1 MAIKRTELPFEG
13 HFVQLPNA
21 WMRDK
26 RLSRRARGLL
36 AELMTHK
43 VGWNINQSSLQEA
56 GPEGR
61 EALSSAVKEL
71 RECGYLTI
79 QQGRADS
86 TQKFGE
92 VEYHITDPHLE
103 PVHGFPVERQNRT
116 TVKPSSGKPAPK
128 KTISKE
134 HHSSEDETAKS
145 IVQDKPA
152 QRLETEFNEWWL
164 HCWRKQAKPDAFKAF
179 KAARKTTDLSVLIA
193 GAQAY
198 KLLNIGQDKSHLK
211 MPAGWLRD
219 RRWEDEQVPYVPSDA
234 GGTVTPIRRPS
245 AQFEECPLHPN
256 YPRGTLRNPCDACKR
271 DEQADQNA
279 REGRSF

>member
-79 QQGRADS
+79 QQARSDA

-116 TVKPSSGKPAPK
+116 TAKPHDGKPAPK
-128 KTISKE
+128 NTISKE
-134 HHSSEDETAKS
+134 HHPSEDVEAPKVRSRKAFTTALAATWTPS
-145 IVQDKPA
+145 HANITFATANSLNLQHELGQFRAHAEANDRRQTNWDA
-152 QRLETEFNEWWL
+152 AFRLWL
-164 HCWRKQAKPDAFKAF
+164 GNVVKWRKPEQKGGGSDWA
-179 KAARKTTDLSVLIA
+179 
-193 GAQAY
+193 
-198 KLLNIGQDKSHLK
+198 
-211 MPAGWLRD
+211 LRM
-219 RRWEDEQVPYVPSDA
+219 
-234 GGTVTPIRRPS
+234 
-245 AQFEECPLHPN
+245 
-256 YPRGTLRNPCDACKR
+256 
-271 DEQADQNA
+271 
-279 REGRSF
+279 